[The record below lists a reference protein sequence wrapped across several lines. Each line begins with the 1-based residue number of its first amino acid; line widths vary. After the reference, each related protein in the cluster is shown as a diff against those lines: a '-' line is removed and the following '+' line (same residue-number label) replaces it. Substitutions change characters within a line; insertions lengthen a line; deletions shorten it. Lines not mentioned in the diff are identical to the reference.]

1 MTGPDNSGCGSPSA
15 SANRRASSPENLH
28 RTIFRWLFSHPTG
41 RVTAGFSPTVDA
53 RRLDSIRRKVARG
66 QHMITLHD
74 ARFLLVL
81 LDEALLAVYEGQ
93 S

>member
-1 MTGPDNSGCGSPSA
+1 MI
-15 SANRRASSPENLH
+15 R
-28 RTIFRWLFSHPTG
+28 RWLFGHPTG

-53 RRLDSIRRKVARG
+53 RRLESIRRKVARG

-74 ARFLLVL
+74 ARFLLML
-81 LDEALLAVYEGQ
+81 LDEAESERNALDRTLAVYEGQ